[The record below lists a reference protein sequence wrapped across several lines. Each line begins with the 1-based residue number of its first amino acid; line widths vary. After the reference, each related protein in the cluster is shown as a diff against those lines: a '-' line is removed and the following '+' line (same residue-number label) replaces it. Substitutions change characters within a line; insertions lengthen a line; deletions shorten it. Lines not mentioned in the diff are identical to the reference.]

1 MQWPFSYVSPCICL
15 PPFGNTVNARHF
27 AASSRVC
34 RRPYRGRTRTQE
46 FLPMHSKRMQS
57 YVFVSALLAGYRS
70 GAATDRMFPV
80 FFDNASVTQDEP
92 AQYIV
97 TRALN
102 VAGLSPWQR
111 RRWRATPMM
120 RQPERVASIFR
131 RIAWTLRPHRWSPG
145 GAMRFRSNASVTG
158 MRPPEKSAFQASAS
172 IS

>member
-1 MQWPFSYVSPCICL
+1 
-15 PPFGNTVNARHF
+15 
-27 AASSRVC
+27 
-34 RRPYRGRTRTQE
+34 
-46 FLPMHSKRMQS
+46 MHSKRMQS

-97 TRALN
+97 TRAL
-102 VAGLSPWQR
+102 
-111 RRWRATPMM
+111 WRATPMM